1 MDYED
6 YYENPFDGMDYDEIL
21 QWAATHQDELLEYGI
36 DPSMISFGL
45 SLFKKNNYRFQDFFK
60 SSE

>member
-1 MDYED
+1 MDYDD

-36 DPSMISFGL
+36 DPSMISNGL
-45 SLFKKNNYRFQDFFK
+45 KKC
-60 SSE
+60 